1 MGQSAPQNTANA
13 SLLAAHHF
21 HQQLRSSA
29 ENLKQRDRGLQG
41 GLVTL
46 GILAVFLA
54 LTPCIVPP
62 SESSE
67 LLLHISQVGLVLVGL
82 SFLVL
87 VVLSNR
93 LQLNQSWLTLTS
105 GAVSVERAIYLYRT
119 LLQCMP
125 DRDRWLNQQTTQ
137 IQQQLQERL
146 VGDWLLCWG
155 DADLSP
161 ENDITQDLLS
171 DGYLRY
177 RLNPQLEQATQQLTT
192 LSVAHSRYQ
201 TTAIICAG
209 LVVVLP
215 ILNAGWLGWSAIAAA
230 LSLGVIL
237 WLRTT
242 SLNHQVET
250 YSQLIGG
257 LTLLQNHWQS
267 LSEPGVQAFFRLVI
281 TAETL
286 IETPYQQMGDRIR
299 ETLNLLQDNQPNP
312 VQSLLGQPIPPALE
326 QRFRRTVPVSV
337 SVETLAASQQAT
349 SITNS
354 SVNEL
359 EAAIDASVTESSI
372 TESTVA
378 ESTVIAKTPETY
390 LPPPINGKSKS
401 TALAAISTPTPPP
414 APAPTPIPTPSAT
427 RGRPHA
433 FVVMPFGRKQG
444 PDGRWI
450 DFNSIY
456 QTLIK
461 PALEAAGLEPFR
473 ADEEASSGDI
483 LSDMFQELLLADLVV
498 ADLSI
503 DNANV
508 FYELGIRHALRRRGV
523 VHIQAGRAYMPF
535 DIFNVRTLP
544 YHCDET
550 GCPDPN
556 FLEKDKIA
564 LIKMIQ
570 VTWES
575 DRNRVHSPVFN
586 LLTGLLEPN
595 RKSLQTPQAIGY
607 WKEYKTLQDRI
618 AIAQRQKRIG
628 DVVLLSEEVSNPLIK
643 EDIITDAGKALTSMG
658 HSALALKQYRQGL
671 AINPDNINFRCAE
684 AFHLNRL
691 GQSDEAI
698 VKLEQVLED
707 VPSCVDATT
716 KLARIYKDLWK
727 KTWDDIADD
736 AERIHVAYEYSFV
749 LQKSIEN
756 YLRGYRLDQNEYYSG
771 INALTLT
778 ALLNHLAEAAETKSG
793 DADEAAYRNKLPV
806 LKGSIQFCLES
817 SLQRSPNDYWAALSL
832 GDLAV
837 CTAETPQQVT
847 TAYRK
852 ALAILWNNKYTL
864 QTTLDQLDLMKLLQ
878 FRPEH
883 VQAGIEVLQT
893 ELSRLENQEHN
904 FASATPAQEEVI
916 KPVQVF
922 LFTGHMIDQ
931 EKRPKPRFPAK
942 MEPEAAKRLDDVL
955 DKLNANEHCIAIIP
969 GLACGGDL
977 LFAEACLKRNI
988 RTDIYLP
995 FESAQFIK
1003 SSVSFAGDEW
1013 VERFYKVL
1021 NHPNITLHLQPE
1033 RLGPVPI
1040 GDDPYRRNNRWALYA
1055 TLMHD
1060 IKHVRLIALWNGQGG
1075 DGPGGTD
1082 DMVQQVRQLGGIV
1095 EHIDTTKFNYWQS
1108 HSSPMGRI
1116 YSRLE
1121 NSV

>member
-1 MGQSAPQNTANA
+1 MSQSAPQNTATA
-13 SLLAAHHF
+13 GLLAAHHF
-21 HQQLRSSA
+21 HRQLRSSA
-29 ENLKQRDRGLQG
+29 ESMRQRDRWLQG

-46 GILAVFLA
+46 GVLAVSVA
-54 LTPCIVPP
+54 LIPCVAQPLGNA
-62 SESSE
+62 EQ
-67 LLLHISQVGLVLVGL
+67 LLHMSQIGLVLVGL
-82 SFLVL
+82 SFVVL
-87 VVLSNR
+87 VALSNR
-93 LQLNQSWLTLTS
+93 LQLNQGWLMLTS
-105 GAVSVERAIYLYRT
+105 GAVSVDRSIYLYRT

-125 DRDRWLNQQTTQ
+125 DRDRWLNQQLTT

-146 VGDWLLCWG
+146 GGNWLVHWS
-155 DADLSP
+155 DAEPQPD
-161 ENDITQDLLS
+161 DDTQDLLA

-177 RLNPQLEQATQQLTT
+177 RLVPQLEQATGHLTE
-192 LSVAHSRYQ
+192 LSAAHNRYQ
-201 TTAIICAG
+201 IAAILCAG
-209 LVVVLP
+209 LVVLLP
-215 ILNAGWLGWSAIAAA
+215 ILNSGWLGWSAIAAN

-242 SLNHQVET
+242 SLQRQIET

-267 LSEPGVQAFFRLVI
+267 LSEYSVQAFFRLVI
-281 TAETL
+281 AAETL
-286 IETPYQQMGDRIR
+286 IEVPHRQMGDQIR
-299 ETLNLLQDNQPNP
+299 ETLNLLREDQSNYI
-312 VQSLLGQPIPPALE
+312 QSLLGQPIPPALE
-326 QRFRRTVPVSV
+326 QRFRRTMPVAV
-337 SVETLAASQQAT
+337 VAETLPA
-349 SITNS
+349 
-354 SVNEL
+354 E
-359 EAAIDASVTESSI
+359 
-372 TESTVA
+372 ESTTVA
-378 ESTVIAKTPETY
+378 TSTVIESETTVDSTVIENAPDT
-390 LPPPINGKSKS
+390 LSDPQTNGKSKQ
-401 TALAAISTPTPPP
+401 TALAIVPPPTP
-414 APAPTPIPTPSAT
+414 APAPPPSVK

-456 QTLIK
+456 YTLIK
-461 PALEAAGLEPFR
+461 PALEEAGLEPFR

-544 YHCDET
+544 YHCDES
-550 GCPDPN
+550 GCPDPT
-556 FLEKDKIA
+556 FMEKDKLA
-564 LIKMIQ
+564 LVKMIRA
-570 VTWES
+570 TWES
-575 DRNRVHSPVFN
+575 DRTRIHSPIFN
-586 LLTGLLEPN
+586 LLTGLLEPD
-595 RKSLQTPQAIGY
+595 RKSLRTPQAIGY
-607 WKEYKTLQDRI
+607 WQEYKTLQDRI

-643 EDIITDAGKALTSMG
+643 EDIITEAGKALTSMG

-691 GQSDEAI
+691 GQADEAI
-698 VKLEQVLED
+698 VKLEKVMED
-707 VPSCVDATT
+707 VPNCVDATT

-727 KTWDDIADD
+727 KTWIDITDEAK
-736 AERIHVAYEYSFV
+736 RIHTAYEYSFV

-778 ALLNHLAEAAETKSG
+778 ALLDHLASLAETTSG
-793 DADEAAYRNKLPV
+793 DADEMNYRSKLPI

-837 CTAETPQQVT
+837 CAAETPQQVA

-864 QTTLDQLDLMKLLQ
+864 QTTLDQLNLMKLLK

-883 VQAGIEVLQT
+883 VQAGIAVLQA
-893 ELSRLENQEHN
+893 ELRRMESQEQS
-904 FASATPAQEEVI
+904 FVGIDEEETT

-922 LFTGHMIDQ
+922 LFTGHMIDR
-931 EKRPKPRFPAK
+931 EGRPKPRFPAK
-942 MEPEAAKRLDDVL
+942 MEPEATKRINDVL
-955 DKLNANEHCIAIIP
+955 DRLNADESCLAIAP
-969 GLACGGDL
+969 GLACGGDI
-977 LFAEACLKRNI
+977 LFVEACLRRNI
-988 RTDIYLP
+988 HAHIYLP
-995 FESAQFIK
+995 FESAEFIK
-1003 SSVSFAGDEW
+1003 SSVSFAGDDW
-1013 VERFYKVL
+1013 VDRFYKVL
-1021 NHPNITLHLQPE
+1021 NHPNVTLHLQPD

-1040 GDDPYRRNNRWALYA
+1040 GDDPYRRNNRWALYS

-1060 IKHVRLIALWNGQGG
+1060 IRNVRLIALWNGQGG
-1075 DGPGGTD
+1075 DGVGGTE

-1095 EHIDTTKFNYWQS
+1095 EHIDTTKFDYWQS
-1108 HSSPMGRI
+1108 QNSAMGQI
-1116 YSRLE
+1116 YSKLE
-1121 NSV
+1121 SSI